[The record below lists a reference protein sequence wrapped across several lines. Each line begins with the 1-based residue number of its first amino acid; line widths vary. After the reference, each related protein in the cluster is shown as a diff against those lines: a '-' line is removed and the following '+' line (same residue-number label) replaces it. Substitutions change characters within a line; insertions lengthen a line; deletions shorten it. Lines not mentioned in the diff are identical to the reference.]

1 MDQSPQADLPSPG
14 SSEVQET
21 VEKPAVAAPKKST
34 ATQFFL
40 KGLAIVLPPILT
52 LVILV
57 WIGQMIYGYVVS
69 PITTGVRF
77 VIAEVVDKSRPTL
90 NLVPAPEFPPLPYCG
105 LIVFR
110 GDYYR

>member
-1 MDQSPQADLPSPG
+1 MDIPAPADPVGDTAP
-14 SSEVQET
+14 
-21 VEKPAVAAPKKST
+21 KPAAPPPKKAT

-105 LIVFR
+105 SE
-110 GDYYR
+110 YRIPPNAAQELHAQ